1 MKALALFLIRLYQM
15 TLSPLLGTRCR
26 FHPTCSVY
34 TQEAIAKHGLPR
46 GALLGVRRLFRC
58 HPFHEGGIDPVP
70 GE

>member
-1 MKALALFLIRLYQM
+1 MKAAALVLIRLYQA

-34 TQEAIAKHGLPR
+34 TQEAIGKYGFFK
-46 GALLGVRRLFRC
+46 GVLLGVRRLFRC

-70 GE
+70 

>member
-1 MKALALFLIRLYQM
+1 MKAAALVLIRLYQA

-34 TQEAIAKHGLPR
+34 TQEAIGKYGFFK
-46 GALLGVRRLFRC
+46 GVLLGGRRLLRC

-70 GE
+70 